1 MHKPC
6 NIDEPY
12 FLSAPHIP
20 KYRFLKMHGEKPLGA
35 NMALFYGQKH
45 HIPFHKSVKY
55 VRAIVTLTT
64 QAILQYNNIAFFLT

>member
-1 MHKPC
+1 MSPTF
-6 NIDEPY
+6 Y
-12 FLSAPHIP
+12 LRLIP